1 MREISAGIFF
11 VVALGIAS
19 VVQAQQP
26 HFVTTA
32 DGISVHLNQ
41 PPGPFT
47 AGKFIQVQVD
57 VTNDSKQTLLVCR
70 DLDVGNH
77 SCYWDFETR
86 DASGRVL
93 PVLKYAFDRF
103 IEAPVPFPNALISN
117 WIALAPKYKYGTM
130 LGLGLALPG
139 TPKPGHYRVRATL
152 TSDGP
157 SGESVYNDLL
167 HYPNELA
174 NLPYTGW
181 KGKAVSNWV
190 SITIIAHRG
199 AQR

>member
-1 MREISAGIFF
+1 MSEISAGIF
-11 VVALGIAS
+11 VVLILSIAS
-19 VVQAQQP
+19 AAQAQQP

-32 DGISVHLNQ
+32 DGISVHLHQ
-41 PPGPFT
+41 PPGPFVV
-47 AGKFIQVQVD
+47 GKFIQVQMEVL
-57 VTNDSKQTLLVCR
+57 NDSKQTLMVCR
-70 DLDVGNH
+70 DLDVGSE
-77 SCYWDFETR
+77 SCFWDFETR
-86 DASGRVL
+86 DASGRTL

-117 WIALAPKYKYGTM
+117 WIALPPKYKYGMM

-139 TPKPGHYRVRATL
+139 TPKPGHYRVRAIL
-152 TSDGP
+152 TSNGP

-174 NLPYTGW
+174 SLPYPGW

-190 SITIIAHRG
+190 SITIVASK
-199 AQR
+199 